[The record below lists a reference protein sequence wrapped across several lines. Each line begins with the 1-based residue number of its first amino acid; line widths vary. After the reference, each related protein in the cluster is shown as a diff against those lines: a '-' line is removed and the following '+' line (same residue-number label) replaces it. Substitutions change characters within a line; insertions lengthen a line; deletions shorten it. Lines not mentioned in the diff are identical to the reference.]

1 MEGDL
6 RKEIFE
12 QVDPEYRQDIMAGLF
27 GRYLQYGRDPQRIN
41 VGQGFPDFDV
51 PVFLKEALVEAMAPN
66 GNHQYCRP
74 AGPLGLAQEIA
85 LTYGPRFGREID
97 SVTEVIV
104 STGATEVFS
113 NLMSIMTQP
122 GDEIVYIEPQFAY
135 FIPLIN
141 SKGRKGVPVSV
152 LGEQGYHFDHAQ
164 FEAAFNERTK
174 VFLINTPHN
183 PTGKV
188 FSRAEVEYICN
199 FLTEKFPNVLVLC
212 DDVYCDYP
220 FGDNEHVQIASLPGM
235 WSRTYSI
242 FSFGKIFGTTG
253 WRLGVGIGPK
263 PITAALINFQT
274 LKNYCG
280 PTPLLMAAEKIYR
293 MARTLPY
300 GGEANFY
307 VWVRKLFEKQAK
319 TISELFQQSDLDLDV
334 LPCQGGYFL
343 SARIDKAILKMPIK
357 YFYKDYETNPDK
369 NEKLAS
375 FADWVS
381 LPDVDF
387 SPDYAYSNYLC
398 FEKKICPW
406 PISGFYDTAF
416 KKPLEKKQ
424 VNMIRIA
431 ICRSDATVQRLAQA
445 LQK

>member
-12 QVDPEYRQDIMAGLF
+12 QVDPDYRQDLLSSIF
-27 GRYLQYGRDPQRIN
+27 GKYLQFGRDPQCVN
-41 VGQGFPDFDV
+41 LGQGFPDVDV
-51 PVFLKEALVEAMAPN
+51 PQFVKDALIDSIASNP
-66 GNHQYCRP
+66 NHQYCRP

-97 SVTEVIV
+97 AASEVIV

-113 NLMSIMTQP
+113 NIISVMTHP

-135 FIPLIN
+135 FIPLIH
-141 SKGRKGVPVSV
+141 SKGRKGVPVSI
-152 LGEQGYHFDHAQ
+152 LGDKGYEFDHAK
-164 FEAAFNERTK
+164 FEAAFTERTK
-174 VFLINTPHN
+174 VFLINSPHN

-188 FSRAEVEYICN
+188 FSREEVEYICR

-212 DDVYCDYP
+212 DDVYSDYP
-220 FGDNEHVQIASLPGM
+220 FGDNQHIQIASLPGM

-263 PITAALINFQT
+263 QITGALINFQVV
-274 LKNYCG
+274 KNYCG
-280 PTPLLMAAEKIYR
+280 STPLLMAAEKIYNI
-293 MARTLPY
+293 ARTQPY
-300 GGEANFY
+300 QGEANY
-307 VWVRKLFEKQAK
+307 YIYVRKLFEKQANA
-319 TISELFQQSDLDLDV
+319 IVQLFQKSDLDLDL

-343 SARIDKAILKMPIK
+343 SARIDRAILKMPIK

-369 NEKLAS
+369 NEKLAA
-375 FADWVS
+375 FADWVK

-387 SPDYAYSNYLC
+387 TPDYAYCNYLC
-398 FEKKICPW
+398 VEKKICPW
-406 PISGFYDTAF
+406 PISAFYDTIV
-416 KKPLEKKQ
+416 KKPLERKQ

-431 ICRSDATVQRLAQA
+431 ICRSEATVQRLAQA
-445 LQK
+445 L